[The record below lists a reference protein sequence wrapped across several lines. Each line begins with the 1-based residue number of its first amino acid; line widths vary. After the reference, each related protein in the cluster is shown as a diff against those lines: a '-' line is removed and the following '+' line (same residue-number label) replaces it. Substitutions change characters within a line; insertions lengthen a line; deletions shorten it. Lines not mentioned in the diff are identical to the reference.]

1 MQPIPTE
8 FQRINSQKLAKFLP
22 PFSTWSSTMT
32 SSETFK
38 EKRRMKQRRRRGRI
52 KRGGRRRRRKIYWDV
67 SKMAS
72 FNWKLLVFV
81 PPGVGEGGEVWVT
94 IGNFGIF
101 GWPPPSS
108 RTPKN
113 RPISQWKLAR
123 GNENQLVAKF
133 GEELKLDV
141 FGGLE
146 AMNGWDL
153 VIEKMRKLEI
163 YANERER
170 WWEFKYWKK
179 EDADWRL
186 TSASF

>member
-1 MQPIPTE
+1 M
-8 FQRINSQKLAKFLP
+8 
-22 PFSTWSSTMT
+22 
-32 SSETFK
+32 
-38 EKRRMKQRRRRGRI
+38 
-52 KRGGRRRRRKIYWDV
+52 
-67 SKMAS
+67 
-72 FNWKLLVFV
+72 
-81 PPGVGEGGEVWVT
+81 
-94 IGNFGIF
+94 
-101 GWPPPSS
+101 
-108 RTPKN
+108 
-113 RPISQWKLAR
+113 
-123 GNENQLVAKF
+123 AKF